1 MKEQIR
7 LDRFLAEA
15 GIGTRS
21 EVKQKIKKGKITVN
35 GRTAGKPE
43 MKVEPGRDEI
53 SFEGKVLSYEKHV
66 YFMLN
71 KPAGVVSATEDGHDR
86 TVIDLLEA
94 EDKKGVF
101 PVGRLDKDTEGLLL
115 LTNDGALA
123 HELLSPK
130 KHVPKC
136 YYARVNGIVD
146 TEDQRRIEEGI
157 QISEDFTALPAKLE
171 VIRKEE
177 SSSEILLT
185 IYEGKFHQVKRM
197 MKACGKEVLYLKRLK
212 MGGLSLDEGL
222 KTGEYRSLT
231 REELEQLGKKEQE

>member
-53 SFEGKVLSYEKHV
+53 SFEGKVLSYEKYV

-86 TVIDLLEA
+86 TVIDLLKA

-130 KHVPKC
+130 KHVSKC

-146 TEDQRRIEEGI
+146 AEDQKRIEEGI

-177 SSSEILLT
+177 SSSEIFLT

-222 KTGEYRSLT
+222 KPGEYRSLT
-231 REELEQLGKKEQE
+231 RKELEQLGKKEQE